1 MQLQVNLTL
10 TIEEINMNKTFNI
23 AGYSKLSGQ
32 YKARF
37 ANGTVAERTRVL
49 KRDNHA
55 DIYLV
60 ELPQAMSKS
69 EAAQFVLSGLTAVEP
84 AVGVALKR
92 IIEKDGA
99 VSQPVTGKIAA
110 PVSKAPAA
118 KAIVAKVEA
127 SA

>member
-1 MQLQVNLTL
+1 MT
-10 TIEEINMNKTFNI
+10 TKTFTI
-23 AGYSKLSGQ
+23 AGYSKLNGQ

-60 ELPQAMSKS
+60 ELPNPMGKS
-69 EAAQFVLSGLTAVEP
+69 EAAQFVLNGLQTVEP

-99 VSQPVTGKIAA
+99 VTKPVKGKITA
-110 PVSKAPAA
+110 PVSKTPATEAPA
-118 KAIVAKVEA
+118 KVQA

>member
-1 MQLQVNLTL
+1 MT
-10 TIEEINMNKTFNI
+10 TKTFNI

-55 DIYLV
+55 DIHLV
-60 ELPQAMSKS
+60 ELPKAMSKS
-69 EAAQFVLSGLTAVEP
+69 EAAQFVLDSLTTVEP

-99 VSQPVTGKIAA
+99 VTKPVTGKIAA
-110 PVSKAPAA
+110 PVSKAPVADT
-118 KAIVAKVEA
+118 AKVEA
-127 SA
+127 TA

>member
-1 MQLQVNLTL
+1 MT
-10 TIEEINMNKTFNI
+10 TKTFNI
-23 AGYSKLSGQ
+23 AGYSKLAGQ

-49 KRDNHA
+49 KHDNHA

-60 ELPQAMSKS
+60 ELPRPMGKA
-69 EAAQFVLSGLTAVEP
+69 EAAQFVLDSLQTVEP

-99 VSQPVTGKIAA
+99 VTKPVKGKISA
-110 PVSKAPAA
+110 PVSKAPATEA
-118 KAIVAKVEA
+118 APAAKVEA